1 MNPAPILQ
9 YMVKKT
15 LKINRVRQR
24 ELSFFRQTCK
34 FRFMRVSASLLL
46 RCLSVLYVLYDLW
59 DRFRMTHHSLSFTD
73 SFFSFFCPHLPL
85 TRSVWLAAPF
95 AFQFRLVIFSSNTP
109 QSADKWKCK
118 LPLES
123 QVQSFGEFCHD
134 SYETHGLGKER
145 WRNVAKKINI
155 KFSFRFI
162 CDGYLVFGI
171 FLF

>member
-73 SFFSFFCPHLPL
+73 SFFSFFFALISLSPVLSGSLLLLHFNSGLWYSAATLRKALINESVNSLLNLKSNHSVSFVTTL
-85 TRSVWLAAPF
+85 TR
-95 AFQFRLVIFSSNTP
+95 RTG
-109 QSADKWKCK
+109 
-118 LPLES
+118 LERKDEEML
-123 QVQSFGEFCHD
+123 Q
-134 SYETHGLGKER
+134 
-145 WRNVAKKINI
+145 KK
-155 KFSFRFI
+155 
-162 CDGYLVFGI
+162 
-171 FLF
+171 